1 MTRIGDFTHLEIPA
15 DDPARA
21 RRFYEEMFGWR
32 TSEMDGFP
40 DYYLFRTPS
49 EGLGGAI
56 GKRGV
61 NTRDGVVQYV
71 EVESIDDALS
81 KATELGGQVLTPKSD
96 VSGQGWYAIVAD
108 SEGNEIGLWE
118 TTAATS

>member
-1 MTRIGDFTHLEIPA
+1 MVRIGDFTHLEIPA

-21 RRFYEEMFGWR
+21 RRFYEEIFGWK

-56 GKRGV
+56 GRRGE
-61 NTRDGVVQYV
+61 NTRNGMVQYV
-71 EVESIDDALS
+71 EVESIDHALHR
-81 KATELGGQVLTPKSD
+81 ATELGGQVLTPKSE
-96 VSGQGWYAIVAD
+96 VQGQGWYAIVAD

-118 TTAATS
+118 TPPATS

>member
-1 MTRIGDFTHLEIPA
+1 
-15 DDPARA
+15 
-21 RRFYEEMFGWR
+21 
-32 TSEMDGFP
+32 
-40 DYYLFRTPS
+40 S

-71 EVESIDDALS
+71 EVESIDDALRN
-81 KATELGGQVLTPKSD
+81 TPQLGGRVLTPKSE
-96 VSGQGWYAIVAD
+96 VQGQGWYAIVAD